1 MPAKSRVVKENSLPS
16 NATRQRPWQ
25 QLAFVL
31 GEAALSL
38 APPGVLFIII
48 SRVGGPILLGTYA
61 LAFAWLL
68 LFQGVSSFGIP
79 ELLMREVGAHGRAA
93 AGQVVHAMV
102 VGLASGC
109 VAMGAMAAS
118 VRLVGYP
125 AEVVQVI
132 TIASLALLPAS
143 LNTISRAVFLSL
155 RLMHLTFA
163 ALLVEVTIVMIVSLY
178 LLFSGYGAVALMMT
192 LIAAKLASAS
202 TSLLLLYGRV
212 LPVRPRLSAAVLRH
226 TAATVFTFGIGSML
240 GMLTI
245 RINTIMVSM
254 WVDLAGVGHYAAAT
268 KIMEIA
274 LIPSNIASQLLL
286 TRIAFNFNGPGRRDP
301 NRFAA
306 WYRAFFAITVPAAV
320 GIWVFAG
327 LILQAL
333 FGPGFDNAVWVL
345 RILMIY
351 FVMESV
357 DTLMS
362 IILQAAHQ
370 QRQDVARL
378 AFNPLVNIAL
388 NLALLPSLGVVGAAI
403 GRLGGSAV
411 SLTLRYVLIGRSLT
425 QVNWLRLACK
435 PALISGSAGLACYA
449 LFGVARA
456 TWLVVLYAAFTS
468 VLLALTATVSP
479 AVVKDMMSLP
489 SGDD

>member
-1 MPAKSRVVKENSLPS
+1 MPSVTLQ
-16 NATRQRPWQ
+16 QRPWR
-25 QLAFVL
+25 QLVFVL

-38 APPGVLFIII
+38 APPGILFVII
-48 SRVGGPILLGTYA
+48 SRIGGPVLLGTYA

-79 ELLMREVGAHGRAA
+79 EFLMREFGAHGRAA
-93 AGQVVHAMV
+93 ASQVVHAMV

-109 VAMGAMAAS
+109 VAMAVMVVA
-118 VRLVGYP
+118 VRLIGYP
-125 AEVVQVI
+125 DAVVQVI
-132 TIASLALLPAS
+132 TIASLALIPAS
-143 LNTISRAVFLSL
+143 LNTSSRAVFLSL

-163 ALLVEVTIVMIVSLY
+163 ALLAEVTIVMVASLY
-178 LLFSGYGAVALMMT
+178 LLFSGYGVVALMVT
-192 LIAAKLASAS
+192 LIVAKLISAS
-202 TSLLLLYGRV
+202 ISLVLLYGRV
-212 LPVRPRLSAAVLRH
+212 LPAAPPLELAVLRR
-226 TAATVFTFGIGSML
+226 TAAVVLTFGIGSML

-254 WVDLAGVGHYAAAT
+254 WVDLSGVGHYAAAT

-274 LIPSNIASQLLL
+274 LIPNNIAGQLLM
-286 TRIAFNFNGPGRRDP
+286 TRIAFNFNAPGRRDP

-306 WYRAFFAITVPAAV
+306 WYRVFFALTVPAAV
-320 GIWVFAG
+320 GTWIFASV
-327 LILQAL
+327 ILQTL
-333 FGPGFDNAVWVL
+333 FGPGFDNAAWVL

-370 QRQDVARL
+370 QRQDVTRL

-388 NLALLPSLGVVGAAI
+388 NIVLLPSLGVVGAAV
-403 GRLGGSAV
+403 GRVGGSAA
-411 SLTLRYVLIGRSLT
+411 SLTLRYLLIGRSLI

-435 PALISGSAGLACYA
+435 PALISLGAGLVCYA
-449 LFGVARA
+449 LFGVARPV
-456 TWLVVLYAAFTS
+456 WLVLFYAGFTAM
-468 VLLALTATVSP
+468 LLTLTASVSP

-489 SGDD
+489 PGKE